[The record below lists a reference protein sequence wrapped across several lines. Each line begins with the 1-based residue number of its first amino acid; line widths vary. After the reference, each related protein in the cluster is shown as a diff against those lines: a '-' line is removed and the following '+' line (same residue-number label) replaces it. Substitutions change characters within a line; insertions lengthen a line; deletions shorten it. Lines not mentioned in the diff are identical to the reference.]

1 MQVGLSFR
9 SNFLGQLSVCLGI
22 IYIVFAIFFF
32 FTENVLKYTCTF
44 KEVRKKEEK
53 KKKKR
58 KLGF

>member
-32 FTENVLKYTCTF
+32 TENVLKYTCTF
-44 KEVRKKEEK
+44 KEVGKR
-53 KKKKR
+53 KKR
-58 KLGF
+58 KKYEVLKCCI